1 MPLAD
6 PTSEYTAAQA
16 RRRRQP
22 RRGGGSSLV
31 HCCAGHHRGAAAGAA
46 AAAFRSQHDEDGR
59 HTQKRTKLRLLCS
72 SIQKLPPPATA
83 AQARQ

>member
-16 RRRRQP
+16 RRRRQL

-31 HCCAGHHRGAAAGAA
+31 HCCAGHHRGAAGAA

-83 AQARQ
+83 VQVRQ

>member
-16 RRRRQP
+16 RRGD
-22 RRGGGSSLV
+22 RGGSSSLV
-31 HCCAGHHRGAAAGAA
+31 HCCAGHHRGAAAAA

-72 SIQKLPPPATA
+72 
-83 AQARQ
+83 

>member
-6 PTSEYTAAQA
+6 PTIAST
-16 RRRRQP
+16 RQL
-22 RRGGGSSLV
+22 RRGDGGDHGGGGSSSLV
-31 HCCAGHHRGAAAGAA
+31 HCCAGHHRGAA

>member
-16 RRRRQP
+16 R
-22 RRGGGSSLV
+22 
-31 HCCAGHHRGAAAGAA
+31 ATAATMAAAAAALCTAVPGTTVARLPPA